1 MVTSLAPT
9 VHDLIS
15 ALLPWL
21 SISDSEPPP
30 SEGSTPLRPQS
41 PAPALAP
48 SADALFAAAHPPPRL
63 FDLGSNY
70 LVVPDLPNHNAVV
83 RLEPDVQDDYS
94 SWYYRVKFFDG
105 RHWSPPLYLTFDD
118 AKYEDAPL
126 LSIPPL
132 VVQGAAPTWLA
143 FLGAGTISLPDH
155 ALWST
160 VIYPNASFSDPEW

>member
-1 MVTSLAPT
+1 VTSLAPT

-21 SISDSEPPP
+21 SIPHPQPPSLETPLPPP
-30 SEGSTPLRPQS
+30 TPGSMPVP
-41 PAPALAP
+41 AP

-70 LVVPDLPNHNAVV
+70 LVVPDLPTHNAIV
-83 RLEPDVQDDYS
+83 RLEPDTLDDYS

-118 AKYEDAPL
+118 AYYDDAPL
-126 LSIPPL
+126 LSVPPL
-132 VVQGAAPTWLA
+132 IVQGGAPTWLA

-160 VIYPNASFSDPEW
+160 VIYPNASFPDPEW

>member
-1 MVTSLAPT
+1 MTSLAPT

-21 SISDSEPPP
+21 SISDSEPTP
-30 SEGSTPLRPQS
+30 SGGSTPLRPQS
-41 PAPALAP
+41 PTPAPAP

-70 LVVPDLPNHNAVV
+70 LVVPDLPNHNAIV
-83 RLEPDVQDDYS
+83 RFEPGVQDDYS

-126 LSIPPL
+126 LSVPPL
-132 VVQGAAPTWLA
+132 VIQGAAPTWLA

>member
-1 MVTSLAPT
+1 VTSLAPT

-41 PAPALAP
+41 PTPVPAP
-48 SADALFAAAHPPPRL
+48 SADALFAAAHPPPCL

-70 LVVPDLPNHNAVV
+70 LVVPDLPNHNAIV

-132 VVQGAAPTWLA
+132 VIQGAAPTWLA